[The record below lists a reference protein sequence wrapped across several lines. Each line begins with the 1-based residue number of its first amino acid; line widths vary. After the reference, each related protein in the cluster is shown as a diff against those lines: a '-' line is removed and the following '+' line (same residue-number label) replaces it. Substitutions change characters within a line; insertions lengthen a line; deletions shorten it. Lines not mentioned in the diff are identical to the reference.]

1 MRGEKKTFRLENS
14 SQRNSKCRKEHT
26 GPIFF
31 FFLILFASQC
41 ITHIWV
47 ATERLRL
54 FMDHHYQRQKNVT
67 LVKWGPGK
75 MKSQAELLEESPW
88 IWPPIQARE
97 MEPDHESISVWM
109 HTSLQQRTACRN
121 RDFVVNDFPS
131 FLSPSTCPLLDQIY
145 KVRQDKLL
153 SFDLLVSWRMCITI
167 LSLKWRIYSFLPVV

>member
-1 MRGEKKTFRLENS
+1 MGTNVLFRKMINHFARLIKYLWEGKKKTFRLENS
-14 SQRNSKCRKEHT
+14 SQRNSKCCKEHT
-26 GPIFF
+26 GPIF

-47 ATERLRL
+47 ATERLSL

-75 MKSQAELLEESPW
+75 LKSQAELPEESPW
-88 IWPPIQARE
+88 IWPPIQAKE

-121 RDFVVNDFPS
+121 RDFVVNVFPS
-131 FLSPSTCPLLDQIY
+131 FLSPSTSSTFGPNLQG
-145 KVRQDKLL
+145 
-153 SFDLLVSWRMCITI
+153 
-167 LSLKWRIYSFLPVV
+167 